1 MSEKKSSGS
10 IYRIM
15 DFARV
20 VELFNT
26 NELYFASPS
35 EWDDPYEKR
44 GIPLNGGGVFA
55 QCWCQLAA
63 SDAMWRIYS
72 QHGMGV
78 RISTFPTKL
87 EEQVTAGVM
96 NDGLKWRGGPVAYL
110 PQFKLDEECRALAGR
125 LRQDSKAKHA
135 VEMLYMKREAFQHE
149 SEWRATI
156 YHPVKQGRRGG
167 NGIKVRV
174 DAHDLVNRILLDPR
188 APDAL
193 IDAFKFYF
201 EKKLKFKGRVGR
213 SVLYRSP
220 DPIDFDDEEDV

>member
-20 VELFNT
+20 VELFSA

-44 GIPLNGGGVFA
+44 SIPLNGGGVFA

-87 EEQVTAGVM
+87 EEQVTAEIM
-96 NDGLKWRGGPVAYL
+96 KDGLKWRGGPVAYL
-110 PQFKLDEECRALAGR
+110 PQSKLDEKCRALAGR

-149 SEWRATI
+149 SEWRATV
-156 YHPVKQGRRGG
+156 YHPVKKGGRGG

-174 DAHDLVNRILLDPR
+174 DAHSLVNRILLDPR

-193 IDAFKFYF
+193 VDAFRFYF
-201 EKKLKFKGRVGR
+201 EKKLKFKGKVGR
-213 SVLYRSP
+213 SVLYKSP
-220 DPIDFDDEEDV
+220 EPFDSDDGADA